1 MMKKIKDLFTNNI
14 VTVMFIILCA
24 AAIAVADQTP
34 AFLFEQIV
42 QRLFRNGILVLSLII
57 PVLAGLGLNFGIV
70 LGAMSA
76 QTAMIMV
83 TYWKVEGVAGL
94 VLALAIS
101 TPIAILLGVLIGRLF
116 NKTKGQEMITGMILG
131 FFANGVYQFIFM
143 VLVGGIIPL
152 NNPDMTISGGI
163 GLLNTM
169 KLSEKTAG
177 AFDKLLR
184 ISLDKAFLY
193 GFILLLIVFAWKLF
207 GELRQRKL
215 PAQRDLPLK
224 DGLQKQNGFGRV
236 KGLGAAVVVYGILL
250 VLVRGNAKINM
261 AMAFV
266 DVPVFTAVLVIL
278 AALFTRFLINTKL
291 GQDFRSV
298 GQNMKVAVAS
308 GINVDKTRVIAIVI
322 STVLASFGQ
331 IISIQNIGNFATY
344 TAHEQVATFAIA
356 ALLVGGASIKKA
368 NVSHAFLGIILFHTL
383 FTVAP
388 MAGANLFNDTQIGEY
403 FRVFVSY
410 GVIALAL
417 LLHTAK
423 AAKQRRLL
431 LQQEQQS

>member
-1 MMKKIKDLFTNNI
+1 
-14 VTVMFIILCA
+14 MFLILCT
-24 AAIAVADQTP
+24 AAIVVADQTP

-42 QRLFRNGILVLSLII
+42 QRLFRNGVLVLSLII

-83 TYWKVEGVAGL
+83 TYWKVEGVPGL
-94 VLALAIS
+94 VLALAVS

-169 KLSEKTAG
+169 KLSEKTSG
-177 AFDKLLR
+177 AFDKLIR
-184 ISLDKAFLY
+184 ISLDQAFLY
-193 GFILLLIVFAWKLF
+193 GFVLLLAVFVWKLF
-207 GELRQRKL
+207 AGIRKREY
-215 PAQRDLPLK
+215 QS
-224 DGLQKQNGFGRV
+224 V
-236 KGLGAAVVVYGILL
+236 KRTGTAALVYGA
-250 VLVRGNAKINM
+250 VLAAVRGNAKLNM

-266 DVPVFTAVLVIL
+266 DVPVFTALLVIL
-278 AALFTRFLINTKL
+278 VALFTRFIINTKL

-308 GINVDKTRVIAIVI
+308 GINVDKTRIIAIVI

-368 NVSHAFLGIILFHTL
+368 NVSHAFLGILLFHTL

-423 AAKQRRLL
+423 AAKQRKLL
-431 LQQEQQS
+431 LEQEQQA

>member
-1 MMKKIKDLFTNNI
+1 MMKKIKDLFANNI

-42 QRLFRNGILVLSLII
+42 QRLFRNGVLVLSLII

-83 TYWKVEGVAGL
+83 TYWKVEGVPGL
-94 VLALAIS
+94 VLALAVS

-169 KLSEKTAG
+169 KLSEKTSG
-177 AFDKLLR
+177 AFDKLIR
-184 ISLDKAFLY
+184 ISLDRAFLY
-193 GFILLLIVFAWKLF
+193 GFVLLFAIFAWKLF
-207 GELRQRKL
+207 HGIRK
-215 PAQRDLPLK
+215 K
-224 DGLQKQNGFGRV
+224 DYKAV
-236 KGLGAAVVVYGILL
+236 KSFGAAVLIYGVLL
-250 VLVRGNAKINM
+250 AAVRSNAKLNM

-266 DVPVFTAVLVIL
+266 DVPVFTALLVIV
-278 AALFTRFLINTKL
+278 AALFTRFIINTKL

-308 GINVDKTRVIAIVI
+308 GINVDKTRITAIVI

-423 AAKQRRLL
+423 AAKQRKLL
-431 LQQEQQS
+431 LEQEQQA

>member
-1 MMKKIKDLFTNNI
+1 MMKKIKDLFANNI

-42 QRLFRNGILVLSLII
+42 QRLFRNGVLVLSLII

-83 TYWKVEGVAGL
+83 TYWKVEGVPGL
-94 VLALAIS
+94 VLALAVS

-169 KLSEKTAG
+169 KLSEKTSG
-177 AFDKLLR
+177 AFDKLIR
-184 ISLDKAFLY
+184 ISLDRAFLY
-193 GFILLLIVFAWKLF
+193 GFVFLFAIFAWKLF
-207 GELRQRKL
+207 HGIRK
-215 PAQRDLPLK
+215 K
-224 DGLQKQNGFGRV
+224 DYKAV
-236 KGLGAAVVVYGILL
+236 KSFGAAVLIYGVLL
-250 VLVRGNAKINM
+250 AAVRSNAKLNM

-266 DVPVFTAVLVIL
+266 DVPVFTALLVIV
-278 AALFTRFLINTKL
+278 AALFTRFIINTKL

-308 GINVDKTRVIAIVI
+308 GINVDKTRITAIVI

-423 AAKQRRLL
+423 AAKQRKLL
-431 LQQEQQS
+431 LEQEQQA

>member
-1 MMKKIKDLFTNNI
+1 MMKKIKDLFANNI

-42 QRLFRNGILVLSLII
+42 QRLFRNGVLVLSLII

-83 TYWKVEGVAGL
+83 TYWKVEGVPGL
-94 VLALAIS
+94 VLALAVS

-169 KLSEKTAG
+169 KLSEKTSG
-177 AFDKLLR
+177 AFDKLIR
-184 ISLDKAFLY
+184 ISLDRAFLY
-193 GFILLLIVFAWKLF
+193 GFVLLFAIFAWKLF
-207 GELRQRKL
+207 HCIRK
-215 PAQRDLPLK
+215 K
-224 DGLQKQNGFGRV
+224 DYKAV
-236 KGLGAAVVVYGILL
+236 KSFGAAVLIYGVLL
-250 VLVRGNAKINM
+250 AAVRSNAKLNM

-266 DVPVFTAVLVIL
+266 DVPVFTALLVIV
-278 AALFTRFLINTKL
+278 AALFTRFIINTKL

-308 GINVDKTRVIAIVI
+308 GINVDKTRITAIVI

-423 AAKQRRLL
+423 AAKQRKLL
-431 LQQEQQS
+431 LEQEQQA

>member
-1 MMKKIKDLFTNNI
+1 MKKIKDLFANNI

-42 QRLFRNGILVLSLII
+42 QRLFRNGVLVLSLII

-83 TYWKVEGVAGL
+83 TYWKVEGVPGL
-94 VLALAIS
+94 VLALAVS

-169 KLSEKTAG
+169 KLSEKTSG
-177 AFDKLLR
+177 AFDKLIR
-184 ISLDKAFLY
+184 ISLDRAFLY
-193 GFILLLIVFAWKLF
+193 GFVLLFAIFAWKLF
-207 GELRQRKL
+207 HGIRK
-215 PAQRDLPLK
+215 K
-224 DGLQKQNGFGRV
+224 DYKAV
-236 KGLGAAVVVYGILL
+236 KSFGAAVLIYGVLL
-250 VLVRGNAKINM
+250 AAVRSNAKLNM

-266 DVPVFTAVLVIL
+266 DVPVFTALLVIV
-278 AALFTRFLINTKL
+278 AALFTRFIINTKL

-308 GINVDKTRVIAIVI
+308 GINVDKTRITAIVI

-423 AAKQRRLL
+423 AAKQRKLL
-431 LQQEQQS
+431 LEQEQQA

>member
-1 MMKKIKDLFTNNI
+1 MKKIKDLFSNNI
-14 VTVMFIILCA
+14 VTVMFLILCT
-24 AAIAVADQTP
+24 AAIVVADQTP

-42 QRLFRNGILVLSLII
+42 QRLFRNGVLVLSLII

-83 TYWKVEGVAGL
+83 TYWKVEGVPGL
-94 VLALAIS
+94 VLALAVS

-169 KLSEKTAG
+169 KLSEKTSG
-177 AFDKLLR
+177 AFDKLIR
-184 ISLDKAFLY
+184 ISLDQAFLY
-193 GFILLLIVFAWKLF
+193 GFVLLLAVFVWKLF
-207 GELRQRKL
+207 AGIRKREY
-215 PAQRDLPLK
+215 QS
-224 DGLQKQNGFGRV
+224 V
-236 KGLGAAVVVYGILL
+236 KRTGTAALVYGA
-250 VLVRGNAKINM
+250 VLAAVRGNAKLNM

-266 DVPVFTAVLVIL
+266 DVPVFTALLVIL
-278 AALFTRFLINTKL
+278 VALFTRFIINTKL

-308 GINVDKTRVIAIVI
+308 GINVDKTRIIAIVI

-368 NVSHAFLGIILFHTL
+368 NVSHAFLGILLFHTL

-423 AAKQRRLL
+423 AAKQRKLL
-431 LQQEQQS
+431 LEQEQQA

>member
-1 MMKKIKDLFTNNI
+1 MKKIKEGLFNNI
-14 VTVMFIILCA
+14 VTIMFIILCT
-24 AAIAVADQTP
+24 AAIIVAKQTP

-42 QRLFRNGILVLSLII
+42 QRFFRNGVLVLSLII

-76 QTAMIMV
+76 QTAVIMV
-83 TYWKVEGVAGL
+83 TYWKVDGVPGL
-94 VLALAIS
+94 LLALAIS
-101 TPIAILLGVLIGRLF
+101 TPIAILLGIMIGRLF

-169 KLSEKTAG
+169 KLTDNSVG
-177 AFDKLLR
+177 AFDKLIK

-193 GFILLLIVFAWKLF
+193 GFIL
-207 GELRQRKL
+207 
-215 PAQRDLPLK
+215 
-224 DGLQKQNGFGRV
+224 
-236 KGLGAAVVVYGILL
+236 AAAAL
-250 VLVRGNAKINM
+250 VLSLAFSFKNRRHGVKKEEAFRRSVKIGVGVVIYGGVLAYVKSNPKLDM

-266 DVPVFTAVLVIL
+266 DVPIFTAIIVIL
-278 AALFTRFLINTKL
+278 AAVFIRFLINTKL

-308 GINVDKTRVIAIVI
+308 GIDVDKTRIIAIVI

-368 NVSHAFLGIILFHTL
+368 NVGHAFLGIILFHTL

-410 GVIALAL
+410 GIIALAL

-423 AAKQRRLL
+423 AAKQRRRLL
-431 LQQEQQS
+431 EQEQQA